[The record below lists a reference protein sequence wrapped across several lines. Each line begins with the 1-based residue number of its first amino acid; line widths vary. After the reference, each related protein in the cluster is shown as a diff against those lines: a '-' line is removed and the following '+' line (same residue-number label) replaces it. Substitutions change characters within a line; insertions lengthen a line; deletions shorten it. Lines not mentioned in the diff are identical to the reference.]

1 MNDRRDPF
9 DALARPVTPVEPDP
23 AFVRSLKARLTAR
36 LGPDTVPTVPT
47 IDLPRR
53 SPMTT
58 TPSATTSTATTAGS
72 DRTAVATPYLAVR
85 GGVEALAWYADALG
99 AVETFRVVGDDGR
112 LGHAELDIGG
122 ARIMVSDEY
131 PDIGVHSPSG
141 LGGTSVTIHL
151 TVSDVDASFD
161 RAIAAGATASSPPAD
176 QPHGSRHGTLV
187 DPFGHRW
194 MLSQLIE
201 DVDLDTYAARASG
214 SGFTVETPAPAS
226 SVTPPTGEPGIW
238 AGLSYRDAPAGLRFL
253 VDVVGFE
260 VQSLHTDPDDP
271 EVVVHCEV
279 RWPEGGVVQVGTY
292 VDDNEFMQAPG
303 EQAIYVITSDPRA
316 VWERC
321 VTSEAEVLR
330 PPEEPG
336 YHPGGLVFAIRDPE
350 GNILSFGDY
359 AGGT

>member
-9 DALARPVTPVEPDP
+9 DALARPVAPVAPDP

-36 LGPDTVPTVPT
+36 LDLAAVPT
-47 IDLPRR
+47 IDIARR
-53 SPMTT
+53 IPMTT
-58 TPSATTSTATTAGS
+58 ATSATTSTATAAGS
-72 DRTAVATPYLAVR
+72 DRSAVATPYLAVR
-85 GGVEALAWYADALG
+85 GGVAALAWYADALG

-141 LGGTSVTIHL
+141 LGGTSVSIHL
-151 TVSDVDASFD
+151 TVSDVDALFD
-161 RAIAAGATASSPPAD
+161 RAVAAGATAASPPAD

-194 MLSQLIE
+194 MLSQVIE
-201 DVDLDTYAARASG
+201 AIDLDTYAARASG
-214 SGFTVETPAPAS
+214 SGFTVETASPATTPA
-226 SVTPPTGEPGIW
+226 TGEPGIW
-238 AGLSYRDAPAGLRFL
+238 AGLSYRDAPNGLRFL
-253 VDVVGFE
+253 VDVLGFE

-271 EVVVHCEV
+271 GVITHCEV

-292 VDDNEFMQAPG
+292 VDDNPFMQAPG

-321 VTSEAEVLR
+321 VVADADVLR

-350 GNILSFGDY
+350 GNIVSVGDS
-359 AGGT
+359 AGGA